1 MNKKIAVTG
10 HTRGIGKAVYEAF
23 LPNSVGCSKSIGVGD
38 ISTQDG
44 RTSILHQ
51 ALNCDVFINNA
62 HDGFHQVEML
72 NTMFKAWQHK
82 EGKHIINIGVDT
94 VPYTDWQVVYRQY
107 PIEKMALHA
116 QAELLQNEKRSC
128 KITTLALGYV
138 DTEFNKD
145 YNGAK
150 LSYDNIIN
158 NIKWIVENEAE
169 IKFMIL
175 SARGNNE

>member
-1 MNKKIAVTG
+1 MKIAITG
-10 HTRGIGKAVYEAF
+10 HSKGIGKACYDVLSKDHDVIGFSRSNGFNINQPRKIFIA
-23 LPNSVGCSKSIGVGD
+23 SV
-38 ISTQDG
+38 
-44 RTSILHQ
+44 
-51 ALNCDVFINNA
+51 NCDVFINNA

-72 NTMFKAWQHK
+72 NMMFKAWQHK
-82 EGKHIINIGVDT
+82 QGKHIINIGVDT

-116 QAELLQNEKRSC
+116 QAELLQNESRSC

-150 LSYDNIIN
+150 LSYDNIIDN
-158 NIKWIVENEAE
+158 VKWIVDNEAE

-175 SARGNNE
+175 SARNNNE